1 MSALSPRDEPV
12 RAPFPR
18 LDPSGARPAAVLARI
33 ERWGLLA
40 GVTGCVANALLVALW
55 AVAIPGDARYEWT
68 GPAND
73 VMGAV
78 SVAAAV
84 PLAWALLD
92 HLGHPPRLARL
103 TRVAVAA
110 MVVTVALSL
119 LLVVGVIPFP
129 VQGAGA
135 VACLVA
141 IFAWLWSVGHAAR
154 STGRLPG
161 GLARAAR
168 AIAAAFL
175 AAVPLAGV
183 AVVLPRD
190 SVAQLATGGAA
201 VLLCAG
207 AYLAYPVWQL
217 VLAARI
223 GRLAV
228 PRA

>member
-1 MSALSPRDEPV
+1 MSAVTPRDEPV
-12 RAPFPR
+12 RAPLPR
-18 LDPSGARPAAVLARI
+18 LDPSGARPAAALARI

-78 SVAAAV
+78 AVAAAV

-92 HLGHPPRLARL
+92 HLDHPPRLATL
-103 TRVAVAA
+103 TRVAVAG

-129 VQGAGA
+129 VQGAGV
-135 VACLVA
+135 VASLVA
-141 IFAWLWSVGHAAR
+141 IFTWLWGVGHAAR
-154 STGRLPG
+154 STGRLPA

-168 AIAAAFL
+168 VIAVAFL
-175 AAVPLAGV
+175 AALPLAGV

-207 AYLAYPVWQL
+207 AYLAYPVWLL